1 LARLLPFLVFF
12 TVLCAVLFGGHYY
25 LWARL
30 VRDPGL
36 TGPAAR
42 VLTATI
48 AGLGIALPLTM
59 IGSRLFQSEGS
70 RPLAFL
76 GFSWMGIGFIFTS
89 LLLLGDASRLVVQAF
104 YWLSGA
110 RGAGEGLADPARRLF
125 FARTVALVVG
135 AAGVGLSALGLREAL
150 GALRTKEVEVKLKG
164 LPAALAGLRLVQISD
179 VHVGPLLHKEWLQ
192 TVVEKIA
199 GLRPDLV
206 VITGDLVDGSVEQL
220 REHVAPLARLQHSA
234 PRGVYFVTGNH
245 DYYSGADEWSA
256 HLPTLGV
263 RPLRNERV
271 EVAPGLDL
279 AGIDDL
285 TDPGSRSGR
294 NLTRALAGRDPQ
306 RPIVLLAHQP
316 KQFLQAAQ
324 LGVDLTLSGHTHGG
338 QIFPFTWL
346 VRLQQPFVAGLH
358 ALGAAQLYVSR
369 GTGFWGPPLRLAAP
383 AEITLLKLVPA

>member
-1 LARLLPFLVFF
+1 
-12 TVLCAVLFGGHYY
+12 
-25 LWARL
+25 
-30 VRDPGL
+30 
-36 TGPAAR
+36 
-42 VLTATI
+42 
-48 AGLGIALPLTM
+48 
-59 IGSRLFQSEGS
+59 
-70 RPLAFL
+70 
-76 GFSWMGIGFIFTS
+76 MGIGFIFTS
-89 LLLLGDASRLVVQAF
+89 LLLLGDVGRLVVQAF

-110 RGAGEGLADPARRLF
+110 RGPGEGLADPARRLF
-125 FARTVALVVG
+125 FARAVALVVG

-179 VHVGPLLHKEWLQ
+179 VHVGPLLHKEWLAR
-192 TVVEKIA
+192 VVEKISA
-199 GLRPDLV
+199 LKPDLV

-220 REHVAPLARLQHSA
+220 REHVAPLARLQELA
-234 PRGVYFVTGNH
+234 PRGVFFVTGNH

-306 RPIVLLAHQP
+306 RPVVLLAHQP

-338 QIFPFTWL
+338 QIFPFNFF
-346 VRLQQPFVAGLH
+346 VKLQQPV
-358 ALGAAQLYVSR
+358 VSGFHVIEGVPTYTSA
-369 GTGFWGPPLRLAAP
+369 GTGYWGPPFRIGARGEVTELTLRA
-383 AEITLLKLVPA
+383 VPA